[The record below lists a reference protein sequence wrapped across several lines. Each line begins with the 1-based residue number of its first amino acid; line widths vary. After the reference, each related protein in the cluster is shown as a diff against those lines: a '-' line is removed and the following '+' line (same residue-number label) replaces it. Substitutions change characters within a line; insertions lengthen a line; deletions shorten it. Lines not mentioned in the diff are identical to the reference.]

1 MELEQL
7 EVLFK
12 ANYSDVIQKT
22 QELANLFQNNFG
34 QISSNVQNS
43 LNQMANA
50 SNQNAQKVKQDSNDI
65 VNAKRNEASQVNDA
79 ANSEHGAFSRISEAF
94 QTLKSKLA
102 NNNFDHTFDKLKQ
115 SAKKVEDTKIK
126 APEVDTSDLNKATRD
141 VLKQVDTINQKM
153 EQARREQA
161 KLQKLMSMRT
171 DVIKTDPES
180 LPKLDAQIDQQ
191 RVKMTRYL
199 NQAKSLA
206 QNMRDEF
213 NKIPASLEQIA
224 GAMDRNE
231 AAINNQKRLMASL
244 REKIEYTYDPNQIAK
259 LQQAYDKQNDALER
273 LIVKQ
278 DKLGEQYAYTEDK
291 AEAYKKVIDNLDLSL
306 NENGEAADKAGRKN
320 ASLGSRFAGLRNMIS
335 GLRSHFSLF
344 GNSAE
349 QAGNRARN
357 GFNRGYRAGLNL
369 VSIGRMLAMQILV
382 YQLLNKA
389 IMALGSAFFSALKT
403 NTQFS
408 ASLNQIQVNLLTA
421 FYPIYKTVLPAL
433 NALMSALS
441 RATTWIANF
450 TAALTGTSVKAN
462 QAGAKALYSQVQAM
476 KDTSSASKSATSA
489 IKKQQEEQAKA
500 VRESNAKIQAANK
513 AGRLAVQEENKK
525 IEEANNKAKESYEKQ
540 KKAAEDLKNS
550 LMGFDEINVLEKD
563 KSSDNAGYDKQPK
576 KEFTP
581 QATQPVPSIDSGAGD
596 TGSGSGGAG
605 ANLLDFSKPISEDGG
620 AFKAAKD
627 LKKLLGEL
635 FKPMQDAWAKEG
647 ANTIKAAKYAWGEL
661 QKAVEAV
668 GHSFKTVWT
677 NGTGE
682 TTVRNLLKLLQTM
695 LNIVGDIA
703 RAFRKA
709 WTDNGAGTKLIQSY
723 FDALNKVLNLCND
736 IGNSFRKAF
745 NSGVG
750 VSIFSHL
757 ISIATNLNK
766 TVGNL
771 AGQFDKAW
779 KSGGTGTKI
788 FKDVLNIINDTLA
801 SLDKMSAAT
810 AKWAKSIDFGPL
822 LKSIDVLLKAVRSI
836 NKDIWSGIEWGYKN
850 VLLPLSKWTITQLA
864 PNFIKALAAALKL
877 VHTVIDA
884 AKPALKWAWESF
896 LKPIAKWTGKAVIEG
911 LKLLTSALNGLS
923 SWASK
928 HQKLITNVAKVLIT
942 WFTFKVSVSA
952 IESATSKFGSLLG
965 IAKELWTKKTVFKD
979 LLDGI
984 GITKIKEIGT
994 NLKTI
999 YSYSKDLVSISW
1011 GKIKTAG
1018 GYLKTIAGIG
1028 WDKVKVGGG
1037 YLKTI
1042 AGLGWEKIKAAGR
1055 YLKTIAGLAWDGLKA
1070 GVGKLAEL
1078 AKLGWSNVKLLAG
1091 YMGDLIKLGWSKLI
1105 GFVQLLGTGL
1115 KALWVVMAANPIG
1128 AVIAAIAALVAIFAT
1143 LYATNKPFREW
1154 CNGIWGNITKY
1165 FGGLGKW
1172 FGKKWAD
1179 VTKGWGDFKES
1190 FGKSWSEGWNGI
1202 TEGVTG
1208 KNGFWTKIKSG
1219 ASDMWGGI
1227 SGTWDSFKTNFKTS
1241 WSNHWTAIKKAVKDG
1256 DRGGVFN
1263 QISSGASSTWSAM
1276 TTSVGNF
1283 ATGFKTAWSNHW
1295 DSVKKKVKDGD
1306 SDGIFNTIKSG
1317 ASSTWSAMTTS
1328 VGNFATGF
1336 KTAWSNHWDSVK
1348 KKVKD
1353 GDSDGIFNTIKSGA
1367 SSTWSAMTTGVG
1379 NFATGFQ
1386 SKWNSHWD
1394 SVKTKTG
1401 DSNSGIFGTVISGA
1415 GGMFG
1420 GIKDKMSGWWPGF
1433 KGDWDDHWGK
1443 SKDKVTGV
1451 FGSLV
1456 TKAGNLG
1463 GDISKAVKNGWG
1475 VITKTFGDL
1484 ANKII
1489 SPIQTVIK
1497 KIGQGINWALHKVG
1511 QKGFDWSFDWTFKYK
1526 DGTGGHPGGLAL
1538 VNDQEGPTYQEA
1550 YQLPNGQMG
1559 LFPAVRNL
1567 LLDMPAG
1574 TKVMPAG
1581 QVKQIMDS
1589 APHYAG
1595 GIGGFD
1601 WGGWLKGLTDAMS
1614 KIGSSI
1620 TTTVSNTAS
1629 AIGDAFDDI
1638 LSDITHPSKLINFLI
1653 NKFVGSN
1660 NQESSIGKRFF
1671 AGGVNTMKNN
1681 MVNWAKNFLKKFGG
1695 SVSGNYNPQ
1704 MIRRAAAQMHVH
1716 PSDAFIH
1723 NLQAVIQNESGGR
1736 NIMQQ
1741 IHDVNS
1747 GGNEARGI
1755 LQYTP
1760 PTFRAYAVKG
1770 HTNIMNPYDQLLA
1783 FFNNSDW
1790 ANSIGWTTIWGHR
1803 KMEWLHSGPQGSR
1816 RYENGGLIDQEGYYL
1831 AGEGDK
1837 PEMVLPLTNR
1847 TRSLELIQQAMQ
1859 FMGMNFSNGL
1869 RMPSAFTQPSFNTQ
1883 GYQAAPQGVNS
1894 DLGATIVNALMQGL
1908 QMAQIGANKQ
1918 ANQPINVTIQVDSTK
1933 LGEVAVKGINQYN
1946 QANGRNM
1953 LRI

>member
-22 QELANLFQNNFG
+22 QELANLFQNDFG

-79 ANSEHGAFSRISEAF
+79 VNSEHGAFSRISEAF

-206 QNMRDEF
+206 QNMREEF

-231 AAINNQKRLMASL
+231 AAINNQKQLMASL
-244 REKIEYTYDPNQIAK
+244 KEKMEYTYDPNQIAK
-259 LQQAYDKQNDALER
+259 FQQAYDRQNDALER

-320 ASLGSRFAGLRNMIS
+320 AGLGSRFASLRNMLS

-357 GFNRGYRAGLNL
+357 GFNRGYRSGLNL

-389 IMALGSAFFSALKT
+389 IMALGSAFFSALKA

-441 RATTWIANF
+441 QATAWIANF
-450 TAALTGTSVKAN
+450 VAALTEAN
-462 QAGAKALYSQVQAM
+462 QAGAKGLYNQIQAM

-489 IKKQQEEQAKA
+489 VKKQQEEQAKA

-513 AGRLAVQEENKK
+513 AGRLAVQQENKK
-525 IEEANNKAKESYEKQ
+525 IEKANNRAKESYEKQ

-550 LMGFDEINVLEKD
+550 LMGFDEINVLDKD
-563 KSSDNAGYDKQPK
+563 NSIDDGGYDKQAK
-576 KEFTP
+576 KTFTP
-581 QATQPVPSIDSGAGD
+581 QPTQTVPSVGSDTGD
-596 TGSGSGGAG
+596 TGAGSGGTG
-605 ANLLDFSKPISEDGG
+605 TNLLDFSKPINEDGG

-635 FKPMQDAWAKEG
+635 FKPMQDAWDKEG
-647 ANTIKAAKYAWGEL
+647 AKTIKAAKYAWEQL
-661 QKAVEAV
+661 KKAVEAV
-668 GHSFKTVWT
+668 GRSFKSVWT

-723 FDALNKVLNLCND
+723 FNALNKVLKLCND
-736 IGNSFRKAF
+736 IGNSFRRAF

-779 KSGGTGTKI
+779 KSGDTGTKI
-788 FKDVLNIINDTLA
+788 FKDVLNIINDDLSA
-801 SLDKMSAAT
+801 LGKMSSAT

-884 AKPALKWAWESF
+884 AKPAFKWAWESF

-911 LKLLTSALNGLS
+911 LKLLTNALNGLS

-928 HQKLITNVAKVLIT
+928 HQKLITSVAKVLIT

-979 LLDGI
+979 LIDGI

-1011 GKIKTAG
+1011 GKITTAG

-1042 AGLGWEKIKAAGR
+1042 AGLGWEKIKAAGG

-1143 LYATNKPFREW
+1143 LYATNKPFRAW

-1179 VTKGWGDFKES
+1179 VAKGWGDFKKS
-1190 FGKSWSEGWNGI
+1190 FSKSWSKHWSSIKDGVVGKNGVWTHLKTQAGKTWTEFTSSLSKWWGKFSPDWKKYWNNVK
-1202 TEGVTG
+1202 THVTG
-1208 KNGFWTKIKSG
+1208 KNGVWEHLKTQSG
-1219 ASDMWGGI
+1219 K
-1227 SGTWDSFKTNFKTS
+1227 TW
-1241 WSNHWTAIKKAVKDG
+1241 NH
-1256 DRGGVFN
+1256 F
-1263 QISSGASSTWSAM
+1263 
-1276 TTSVGNF
+1276 TTSL
-1283 ATGFKTAWSNHW
+1283 AK
-1295 DSVKKKVKDGD
+1295 
-1306 SDGIFNTIKSG
+1306 
-1317 ASSTWSAMTTS
+1317 
-1328 VGNFATGF
+1328 
-1336 KTAWSNHWDSVK
+1336 
-1348 KKVKD
+1348 
-1353 GDSDGIFNTIKSGA
+1353 
-1367 SSTWSAMTTGVG
+1367 
-1379 NFATGFQ
+1379 
-1386 SKWNSHWD
+1386 
-1394 SVKTKTG
+1394 
-1401 DSNSGIFGTVISGA
+1401 
-1415 GGMFG
+1415 
-1420 GIKDKMSGWWPGF
+1420 WWPGF
-1433 KGDWDDHWGK
+1433 SSSWSKKWNSVKNTLSKAFSSLVK
-1443 SKDKVTGV
+1443 SA
-1451 FGSLV
+1451 GSLGGKIAKAISGGWNAV
-1456 TKAGNLG
+1456 TSTVGK
-1463 GDISKAVKNGWG
+1463 
-1475 VITKTFGDL
+1475 L

-1489 SPIQTVIK
+1489 KPIQTVIQK
-1497 KIGQGINWALHKVG
+1497 VGQGINWALGKVG
-1511 QKGFDWSFDWTFKYK
+1511 QSGFNWSFDWSYHYAN
-1526 DGTGGHPGGLAL
+1526 GTGGHPGGLAL
-1538 VNDQEGPTYQEA
+1538 VNDQEGDTYREA
-1550 YQLPNGQMG
+1550 FQLPNGQTG

-1567 LLDMPAG
+1567 LMDLPAG
-1574 TKVMPAG
+1574 TKVMPAAQTKSLLG
-1581 QVKQIMDS
+1581 DT
-1589 APHYAG
+1589 PHYAG
-1595 GIGGFD
+1595 GIGDFD
-1601 WGGWLKGLTDAMS
+1601 FNFDFSGLNSIA
-1614 KIGSSI
+1614 SSI
-1620 TTTVSNTAS
+1620 
-1629 AIGDAFDDI
+1629 GDFAGGVMDTFEDI
-1638 LSDITHPSKLINFLI
+1638 LKDITHPSKLVEYII
-1653 NKFVGSN
+1653 SKFVGSN
-1660 NQESSIGKRFF
+1660 SETASISVKLFDGLKSIMDKKLFGWASDFLKRF
-1671 AGGVNTMKNN
+1671 G
-1681 MVNWAKNFLKKFGG
+1681 KKEKKK
-1695 SVSGNYNPQ
+1695 SSSSSSSSSGNW
-1704 MIRRAAAQMHVH
+1704 
-1716 PSDAFIH
+1716 DAFSKSMASLSKIF
-1723 NLQAVIQNESGGR
+1723 S
-1736 NIMQQ
+1736 
-1741 IHDVNS
+1741 
-1747 GGNEARGI
+1747 
-1755 LQYTP
+1755 
-1760 PTFRAYAVKG
+1760 KG
-1770 HTNIMNPYDQLLA
+1770 
-1783 FFNNSDW
+1783 FGF
-1790 ANSIGWTTIWGHR
+1790 
-1803 KMEWLHSGPQGSR
+1803 
-1816 RYENGGLIDQEGYYL
+1816 ENGGLINKEGYYL
-1831 AGEGDK
+1831 VGEGNK
-1837 PEMVLPLTNR
+1837 PEMVIPLTDKIR
-1847 TRSLELIQQAMQ
+1847 ALELIQKSMS
-1859 FMGMNFSNGL
+1859 FMGENFRNGVQ
-1869 RMPSAFTQPSFNTQ
+1869 MPRGLENQISFAGT
-1883 GYQAAPQGVNS
+1883 VNS
-1894 DLGATIVNALMQGL
+1894 GTKANNDFTSSIVNAIVQGL
-1908 QMAQIGANKQ
+1908 QMANMGSQPAGN
-1918 ANQPINVTIQVDSTK
+1918 NQPINVTIQVDSTK
-1933 LGEVAVKGINQYN
+1933 LGEAAIKGINQVN
-1946 QANGRNM
+1946 QANGKNM

>member
-22 QELANLFQNNFG
+22 QELASLLQNNFG

-50 SNQNAQKVKQDSNDI
+50 SNQNAQKIKQDSNDI

-94 QTLKSKLA
+94 QALKNKLA

-171 DVIKTDPES
+171 DVLKMDPES

-206 QNMRDEF
+206 QNMREEF
-213 NKIPASLEQIA
+213 GKIPASLEQIA

-244 REKIEYTYDPNQIAK
+244 RERIESTYDPNEIAK
-259 LQQAYDKQNDALER
+259 LQQAYDRQNDALER

-291 AEAYKKVIDNLDLSL
+291 AEAYKKAVDNLDLSL
-306 NENGEAADKAGRKN
+306 NESGEAADKAGRKN
-320 ASLGSRFAGLRNMIS
+320 AGLGSRFAGLRNMLS
-335 GLRSHFSLF
+335 GLRSHFNLF

-349 QAGNRARN
+349 KAGDRAGN
-357 GFNRGYRAGLNL
+357 GFKRGYRSGLSL
-369 VSIGRMLAMQILV
+369 VSIGRRLAMQILV
-382 YQLLNKA
+382 YQLLGRA
-389 IMALGSAFFSALKT
+389 IMALGSAFFSALKA
-403 NTQFS
+403 NSQFS

-421 FYPIYKTVLPAL
+421 FYPIYKAVLPAL

-441 RATTWIANF
+441 QATAWIANF
-450 TAALTGTSVKAN
+450 VAALTGTSVKAN
-462 QAGAKALYSQVQAM
+462 QAGTKGLYDHIQAM

-500 VRESNAKIQAANK
+500 VRESNAKIQAANR

-525 IEEANNKAKESYEKQ
+525 IAEANNKAKESYEKQ
-540 KKAAEDLKNS
+540 KKAADDLKNS

-563 KSSDNAGYDKQPK
+563 KSSDNGGYDKQPK

-581 QATQPVPSIDSGAGD
+581 QATQPVPSIDGDAGNTGA
-596 TGSGSGGAG
+596 GSGGTG

-647 ANTIKAAKYAWGEL
+647 ANTIKAAKYAWEEL
-661 QKAVEAV
+661 KKAVEAV

-822 LKSIDVLLKAVRSI
+822 LKSIDILLKAVRSI

-850 VLLPLSKWTITQLA
+850 ILLPLSKWTITQLA

-884 AKPALKWAWESF
+884 AKPAFKWAWESF
-896 LKPIAKWTGKAVIEG
+896 LGPVAKWTGKAVIEG
-911 LKLLTSALNGLS
+911 LKLLTNSLNGLS

-928 HQKLITNVAKVLIT
+928 HQKLITTVAGVLIT

-965 IAKELWTKKTVFKD
+965 VAKELWTKKTVFKD

-984 GITKIKEIGT
+984 GITKFREIGT
-994 NLKTI
+994 NFKLI
-999 YSYSKDLVSISW
+999 SAYAKDLVSISW

-1018 GYLKTIAGIG
+1018 GYLKDIASLS
-1028 WDKVKVGGG
+1028 WN
-1037 YLKTI
+1037 
-1042 AGLGWEKIKAAGR
+1042 
-1055 YLKTIAGLAWDGLKA
+1055 GLKA
-1070 GVGKLAEL
+1070 GVGKLADL

-1091 YMGDLIKLGWSKLI
+1091 YMGDLISLGWSKLI

-1115 KALWVVMAANPIG
+1115 ESLWAIMVANPVG

-1143 LYATNKPFREW
+1143 LYATNKPFRQW
-1154 CNGIWGNITKY
+1154 CQSIWGNITKY

-1172 FGKKWAD
+1172 FGEVWGGIK
-1179 VTKGWGDFKES
+1179 KGWSEFS
-1190 FGKSWSEGWNGI
+1190 TAFSKSWSKFWSSVKNIITKYLGGLGKWFGKIWSDVKKGWS
-1202 TEGVTG
+1202 E
-1208 KNGFWTKIKSG
+1208 FSS
-1219 ASDMWGGI
+1219 AFSR
-1227 SGTWDSFKTNFKTS
+1227 S
-1241 WSNHWTAIKKAVKDG
+1241 WSKFWSSIKNS
-1256 DRGGVFN
+1256 VFGIWRSITK
-1263 QISSGASSTWSAM
+1263 QASKTWNYF
-1276 TTSVGNF
+1276 TTSLAKWWSGF
-1283 ATGFKTAWSNHW
+1283 AGSWS
-1295 DSVKKKVKDGD
+1295 K
-1306 SDGIFNTIKSG
+1306 
-1317 ASSTWSAMTTS
+1317 
-1328 VGNFATGF
+1328 
-1336 KTAWSNHWDSVK
+1336 
-1348 KKVKD
+1348 
-1353 GDSDGIFNTIKSGA
+1353 
-1367 SSTWSAMTTGVG
+1367 
-1379 NFATGFQ
+1379 
-1386 SKWNSHWD
+1386 KWNS
-1394 SVKTKTG
+1394 VKT
-1401 DSNSGIFGTVISGA
+1401 TVTRVFSSLVKIAGSLGGNIAKAISG
-1415 GGMFG
+1415 
-1420 GIKDKMSGWWPGF
+1420 GW
-1433 KGDWDDHWGK
+1433 
-1443 SKDKVTGV
+1443 
-1451 FGSLV
+1451 
-1456 TKAGNLG
+1456 
-1463 GDISKAVKNGWG
+1463 KAVTTTIGK
-1475 VITKTFGDL
+1475 L

-1489 SPIQTVIK
+1489 EPVQTVIK
-1497 KIGQGINWALHKVG
+1497 KVGEGINWALKLVG
-1511 QKGFDWSFDWTFKYK
+1511 QSGFNWSFDWTYHYAN
-1526 DGTGGHPGGLAL
+1526 GTGGHPGGLAL
-1538 VNDQEGPTYQEA
+1538 VNDQQGDTYREA
-1550 YQLPNGQMG
+1550 FQLPNGQTG

-1567 LLDMPAG
+1567 LMDLPAG
-1574 TKVMPAG
+1574 TKVMPASQTKALLG
-1581 QVKQIMDS
+1581 ET
-1589 APHYAG
+1589 PHYAG
-1595 GIGGFD
+1595 GIGDFNFD
-1601 WGGWLKGLTDAMS
+1601 FSSLNNIA
-1614 KIGSSI
+1614 SSI
-1620 TTTVSNTAS
+1620 
-1629 AIGDAFDDI
+1629 GDFAGDI
-1638 LSDITHPSKLINFLI
+1638 ADTFSDVLKDIAHPQKLVKYII
-1653 NKFVGSN
+1653 DKFVGENS
-1660 NQESSIGKRFF
+1660 ETVSISQKLFGGLKSIMTDKLFGWAEDFLKRF
-1671 AGGVNTMKNN
+1671 G
-1681 MVNWAKNFLKKFGG
+1681 KKEKKK
-1695 SVSGNYNPQ
+1695 SS
-1704 MIRRAAAQMHVH
+1704 
-1716 PSDAFIH
+1716 S
-1723 NLQAVIQNESGGR
+1723 SSSS
-1736 NIMQQ
+1736 
-1741 IHDVNS
+1741 S
-1747 GGNEARGI
+1747 GGNWEAFSKTMSSLSKI
-1755 LQYTP
+1755 
-1760 PTFRAYAVKG
+1760 FAKG
-1770 HTNIMNPYDQLLA
+1770 FGFEQ
-1783 FFNNSDW
+1783 
-1790 ANSIGWTTIWGHR
+1790 
-1803 KMEWLHSGPQGSR
+1803 
-1816 RYENGGLIDQEGYYL
+1816 GGLIDKEGYYL
-1831 AGEGDK
+1831 AGEGNK
-1837 PEMVLPLTNR
+1837 PEMVIPLTDKVR
-1847 TRSLELIQQAMQ
+1847 ALELIQKSMA
-1859 FMGMNFSNGL
+1859 FMGENFKNGVTMPRGLEQQISFAGNANQGTKTSND
-1869 RMPSAFTQPSFNTQ
+1869 FTTS
-1883 GYQAAPQGVNS
+1883 
-1894 DLGATIVNALMQGL
+1894 IVNAIVQGL
-1908 QMAQIGANKQ
+1908 HMANMGGKAVDN
-1918 ANQPINVTIQVDSTK
+1918 NQPINVTIQVDSTK
-1933 LGEVAVKGINQYN
+1933 LGEAAIKGINQVN
-1946 QANGRNM
+1946 QANGKNM

>member
-34 QISSNVQNS
+34 KISSNVQNS

-126 APEVDTSDLNKATRD
+126 VPEVDTSDLNKATRD

-206 QNMRDEF
+206 QNMREEF
-213 NKIPASLEQIA
+213 NKIPASLDQIA

-231 AAINNQKRLMASL
+231 AAINNQKQLMASL
-244 REKIEYTYDPNQIAK
+244 KEKMEYTYDPNQIAK
-259 LQQAYDKQNDALER
+259 FQQAYDRQNDALER

-320 ASLGSRFAGLRNMIS
+320 AGLGSRFAGLRNMLS
-335 GLRSHFSLF
+335 GLRSHFNLF

-357 GFNRGYRAGLNL
+357 GFNRGYRSGLNL

-389 IMALGSAFFSALKT
+389 IMALGSAFFSALKA

-441 RATTWIANF
+441 QATAWIANF
-450 TAALTGTSVKAN
+450 VAALTGTSVKAN
-462 QAGAKALYSQVQAM
+462 QAGAKGLYNQIQAM

-489 IKKQQEEQAKA
+489 VKKQQEEQAKA

-513 AGRLAVQEENKK
+513 AGRLAVQQENKK
-525 IEEANNKAKESYEKQ
+525 IEEANNRAKESYEKQ

-550 LMGFDEINVLEKD
+550 LMGFDEINVLDKD
-563 KSSDNAGYDKQPK
+563 NSSDDGGYDKQAK
-576 KEFTP
+576 KTFTP
-581 QATQPVPSIDSGAGD
+581 QATQPVPSVDGDAGNTGA
-596 TGSGSGGAG
+596 GSGGTG
-605 ANLLDFSKPISEDGG
+605 AKLLDFSTPISENGG

-635 FKPMQDAWAKEG
+635 FKPMQDAWDKEG
-647 ANTIKAAKYAWGEL
+647 AKTIKAARYAWEQL
-661 QKAVEAV
+661 KKAVEAV
-668 GHSFKTVWT
+668 GRSFKSVWT

-723 FDALNKVLNLCND
+723 FNALNKVLKLCND
-736 IGNSFRKAF
+736 IGNSFRRAF

-788 FKDVLNIINDTLA
+788 FKDVLNIINDDLSA
-801 SLDKMSAAT
+801 LGKMSSAT

-822 LKSIDVLLKAVRSI
+822 LKSIDVLLKSVRSI

-884 AKPALKWAWESF
+884 AKPAFKWAWESF
-896 LKPIAKWTGKAVIEG
+896 LKPIAKWTGKTVIEG
-911 LKLLTSALNGLS
+911 LKLLTNALNGLS

-928 HQKLITNVAKVLIT
+928 HQKLITSVAKVLIT

-979 LLDGI
+979 LIDGI

-1042 AGLGWEKIKAAGR
+1042 AGLGWEKIKAAGG

-1091 YMGDLIKLGWSKLI
+1091 YMDDLIKLGWSKLI

-1143 LYATNKPFREW
+1143 LYATNKPFRAW

-1179 VTKGWGDFKES
+1179 VAKGWGDFKKS
-1190 FGKSWSEGWNGI
+1190 FSKSWSKHWSSIKDGVVGKNGVWTHLKTQAGKTWTEFTSSLSKWWGKFSPDWKKYWNNVK
-1202 TEGVTG
+1202 THVTG
-1208 KNGFWTKIKSG
+1208 KNGVWEHLKTQSG
-1219 ASDMWGGI
+1219 K
-1227 SGTWDSFKTNFKTS
+1227 TWNKFTS
-1241 WSNHWTAIKKAVKDG
+1241 SL
-1256 DRGGVFN
+1256 
-1263 QISSGASSTWSAM
+1263 STWW
-1276 TTSVGNF
+1276 
-1283 ATGFKTAWSNHW
+1283 KTFNPDWKKHW
-1295 DSVKKKVKDGD
+1295 NSVKKHVTGKGGVWDNLK
-1306 SDGIFNTIKSG
+1306 TESG
-1317 ASSTWSAMTTS
+1317 KTWNHFTTS
-1328 VGNFATGF
+1328 LA
-1336 KTAWSNHWDSVK
+1336 K
-1348 KKVKD
+1348 
-1353 GDSDGIFNTIKSGA
+1353 
-1367 SSTWSAMTTGVG
+1367 
-1379 NFATGFQ
+1379 
-1386 SKWNSHWD
+1386 
-1394 SVKTKTG
+1394 
-1401 DSNSGIFGTVISGA
+1401 
-1415 GGMFG
+1415 
-1420 GIKDKMSGWWPGF
+1420 WWPGF
-1433 KGDWDDHWGK
+1433 SSSWSKKWNSVKNTLSKAFSSLVK
-1443 SKDKVTGV
+1443 SA
-1451 FGSLV
+1451 GSLGGKIAKAISGGWNAV
-1456 TKAGNLG
+1456 TSTVGK
-1463 GDISKAVKNGWG
+1463 
-1475 VITKTFGDL
+1475 L

-1489 SPIQTVIK
+1489 KPIQTVIQK
-1497 KIGQGINWALHKVG
+1497 VGQGINWALGKVG
-1511 QKGFDWSFDWTFKYK
+1511 QSGFNWSFDWSYHYAN
-1526 DGTGGHPGGLAL
+1526 GTGGHPGGLAL
-1538 VNDQEGPTYQEA
+1538 VNDQEGDTYREA
-1550 YQLPNGQMG
+1550 FQLPNGQTG

-1567 LLDMPAG
+1567 LMDLPAG
-1574 TKVMPAG
+1574 TKVMPAAQTKSLLG
-1581 QVKQIMDS
+1581 DT
-1589 APHYAG
+1589 PHYAG
-1595 GIGGFD
+1595 GIGDFD
-1601 WGGWLKGLTDAMS
+1601 FNFDFSGLNSIA
-1614 KIGSSI
+1614 SSI
-1620 TTTVSNTAS
+1620 
-1629 AIGDAFDDI
+1629 GDFAGGVMDTFEDI
-1638 LSDITHPSKLINFLI
+1638 LKDITHPSKLVEYII
-1653 NKFVGSN
+1653 SKFVGSN
-1660 NQESSIGKRFF
+1660 SETASISVKLFDGLKSIMDKKLFGWASDFLKRF
-1671 AGGVNTMKNN
+1671 G
-1681 MVNWAKNFLKKFGG
+1681 KKEKKK
-1695 SVSGNYNPQ
+1695 SSSSSSSSSGNW
-1704 MIRRAAAQMHVH
+1704 
-1716 PSDAFIH
+1716 DAFSKSMASLSKIF
-1723 NLQAVIQNESGGR
+1723 S
-1736 NIMQQ
+1736 
-1741 IHDVNS
+1741 
-1747 GGNEARGI
+1747 
-1755 LQYTP
+1755 
-1760 PTFRAYAVKG
+1760 KG
-1770 HTNIMNPYDQLLA
+1770 
-1783 FFNNSDW
+1783 FGF
-1790 ANSIGWTTIWGHR
+1790 
-1803 KMEWLHSGPQGSR
+1803 
-1816 RYENGGLIDQEGYYL
+1816 ENGGLINKEGYYL
-1831 AGEGDK
+1831 VGEGNK
-1837 PEMVLPLTNR
+1837 PEMVIPLTDKIR
-1847 TRSLELIQQAMQ
+1847 ALELIQKSMS
-1859 FMGMNFSNGL
+1859 FMGENFRNGVQ
-1869 RMPSAFTQPSFNTQ
+1869 MPRGLENQISFAGT
-1883 GYQAAPQGVNS
+1883 VNS
-1894 DLGATIVNALMQGL
+1894 GTKANNDFTSSIVNAIVQGL
-1908 QMAQIGANKQ
+1908 QLANMGSQ
-1918 ANQPINVTIQVDSTK
+1918 PAGNNQPINVTIQVDSTK
-1933 LGEVAVKGINQYN
+1933 LGEAAIKGINQVN
-1946 QANGRNM
+1946 QVNGKNM

>member
-22 QELANLFQNNFG
+22 QELANLFQNDFG

-79 ANSEHGAFSRISEAF
+79 VNSEHGAFSRISEAF

-206 QNMRDEF
+206 QNMREEF

-231 AAINNQKRLMASL
+231 AAINNQKQLMASL
-244 REKIEYTYDPNQIAK
+244 KEKMEYTYDPNQIAK
-259 LQQAYDKQNDALER
+259 FQQAYDRQNDALER

-320 ASLGSRFAGLRNMIS
+320 AGLGSRFASLRNMLS

-357 GFNRGYRAGLNL
+357 GFNRGYRSGLNL

-389 IMALGSAFFSALKT
+389 IMALGSAFFSALKA

-441 RATTWIANF
+441 QATAWIANF
-450 TAALTGTSVKAN
+450 VAALTGTSIKAN
-462 QAGAKALYSQVQAM
+462 QAGAKGLYNQIQAM

-489 IKKQQEEQAKA
+489 VKKQQEEQAKA

-513 AGRLAVQEENKK
+513 AGRLAVQQENKK
-525 IEEANNKAKESYEKQ
+525 IEEANNRAKESYEKQ

-550 LMGFDEINVLEKD
+550 LMGFDEINVLDKD
-563 KSSDNAGYDKQPK
+563 NSSDDGGYDKQAK
-576 KEFTP
+576 KTFTP
-581 QATQPVPSIDSGAGD
+581 QATQPVPSVDGDAGNTGA
-596 TGSGSGGAG
+596 GSGGTG
-605 ANLLDFSKPISEDGG
+605 AKLLDFSTPISENGG

-635 FKPMQDAWAKEG
+635 FKPMQDAWDKEG
-647 ANTIKAAKYAWGEL
+647 AKTIKAAKYAWEQL
-661 QKAVEAV
+661 KKAVEAV
-668 GHSFKTVWT
+668 GRSFKSVWT

-723 FDALNKVLNLCND
+723 FNALNKVLKLCND
-736 IGNSFRKAF
+736 IGNSFRRAF

-788 FKDVLNIINDTLA
+788 FKDVLNIINDDLSA
-801 SLDKMSAAT
+801 LGKMSSAT
-810 AKWAKSIDFGPL
+810 AKWAKSIDFSPL

-877 VHTVIDA
+877 VHTIIDA
-884 AKPALKWAWESF
+884 AKPAFKWAWESF
-896 LKPIAKWTGKAVIEG
+896 LKPIAKWTGKTVIEG
-911 LKLLTSALNGLS
+911 LKLLTNALNGLS

-928 HQKLITNVAKVLIT
+928 HQKLITSVAKVLIT

-984 GITKIKEIGT
+984 GITKFREIGT
-994 NLKTI
+994 NFKLI
-999 YSYSKDLVSISW
+999 SAYSKDLVSISW

-1042 AGLGWEKIKAAGR
+1042 AGLGWEKIKAAGG

-1070 GVGKLAEL
+1070 GVAKLAEL
-1078 AKLGWSNVKLLAG
+1078 AKFGWSNVKLLAG

-1143 LYATNKPFREW
+1143 LYATNKPFRAW

-1179 VTKGWGDFKES
+1179 VTKGWGDFKKS
-1190 FGKSWSEGWNGI
+1190 FSKSWSKHWSSIKDGVVGKNGVWTHLKTQAGKTWTEFTSSLSKWWGKFSPDWKKYWNNVK
-1202 TEGVTG
+1202 THVTG
-1208 KNGFWTKIKSG
+1208 KNGVWEHLKTQSG
-1219 ASDMWGGI
+1219 K
-1227 SGTWDSFKTNFKTS
+1227 TWNKFTS
-1241 WSNHWTAIKKAVKDG
+1241 SL
-1256 DRGGVFN
+1256 
-1263 QISSGASSTWSAM
+1263 STWW
-1276 TTSVGNF
+1276 
-1283 ATGFKTAWSNHW
+1283 KTFNPDWKKHW
-1295 DSVKKKVKDGD
+1295 NSVKKHVTGKGGVWDNLK
-1306 SDGIFNTIKSG
+1306 TESG
-1317 ASSTWSAMTTS
+1317 KTWNHFTTS
-1328 VGNFATGF
+1328 LA
-1336 KTAWSNHWDSVK
+1336 K
-1348 KKVKD
+1348 
-1353 GDSDGIFNTIKSGA
+1353 
-1367 SSTWSAMTTGVG
+1367 
-1379 NFATGFQ
+1379 
-1386 SKWNSHWD
+1386 
-1394 SVKTKTG
+1394 
-1401 DSNSGIFGTVISGA
+1401 
-1415 GGMFG
+1415 
-1420 GIKDKMSGWWPGF
+1420 WWPGF
-1433 KGDWDDHWGK
+1433 SSSW
-1443 SKDKVTGV
+1443 SKKWNSVKNTLSKA

-1456 TKAGNLG
+1456 KSAGSLG
-1463 GDISKAVKNGWG
+1463 GKIAKAISGGWNAVTSTVGK
-1475 VITKTFGDL
+1475 L

-1489 SPIQTVIK
+1489 KPIQTVIQK
-1497 KIGQGINWALHKVG
+1497 VGQGINWALGKVG
-1511 QKGFDWSFDWTFKYK
+1511 QSGFNWSFDWSYHYAN
-1526 DGTGGHPGGLAL
+1526 GTGGHPGGLAL
-1538 VNDQEGPTYQEA
+1538 VNDQEGDTYREA
-1550 YQLPNGQMG
+1550 FQLPNGQTG

-1567 LLDMPAG
+1567 LMDLPAG
-1574 TKVMPAG
+1574 TKVMPAAQTKSLLG
-1581 QVKQIMDS
+1581 DT
-1589 APHYAG
+1589 PHYAG
-1595 GIGGFD
+1595 GIGDFD
-1601 WGGWLKGLTDAMS
+1601 FNFDFSGLNSIA
-1614 KIGSSI
+1614 SSI
-1620 TTTVSNTAS
+1620 
-1629 AIGDAFDDI
+1629 GDFAGGVMDTFEDI
-1638 LSDITHPSKLINFLI
+1638 LKDITHPSKLVEYII
-1653 NKFVGSN
+1653 SKFVGSN
-1660 NQESSIGKRFF
+1660 SETASISVKLFDGLKSIMDKKLFGWASDFLKRF
-1671 AGGVNTMKNN
+1671 G
-1681 MVNWAKNFLKKFGG
+1681 KKEKKK
-1695 SVSGNYNPQ
+1695 SSSSSSSSSGNW
-1704 MIRRAAAQMHVH
+1704 
-1716 PSDAFIH
+1716 DAFSKSMASLSKIF
-1723 NLQAVIQNESGGR
+1723 S
-1736 NIMQQ
+1736 
-1741 IHDVNS
+1741 
-1747 GGNEARGI
+1747 
-1755 LQYTP
+1755 
-1760 PTFRAYAVKG
+1760 KG
-1770 HTNIMNPYDQLLA
+1770 
-1783 FFNNSDW
+1783 FGF
-1790 ANSIGWTTIWGHR
+1790 
-1803 KMEWLHSGPQGSR
+1803 
-1816 RYENGGLIDQEGYYL
+1816 ENGGLINKEGYYL
-1831 AGEGDK
+1831 VGEGNK
-1837 PEMVLPLTNR
+1837 PEMVIPLTDKIR
-1847 TRSLELIQQAMQ
+1847 ALELIQKSMS
-1859 FMGMNFSNGL
+1859 FMGENFRNGVQ
-1869 RMPSAFTQPSFNTQ
+1869 MPRGLENQISFAGT
-1883 GYQAAPQGVNS
+1883 VNS
-1894 DLGATIVNALMQGL
+1894 GTKANNDFTSSIVNAIVQGL
-1908 QMAQIGANKQ
+1908 QLANMGSQ
-1918 ANQPINVTIQVDSTK
+1918 PAGNNQPINVTIQIDSTK
-1933 LGEVAVKGINQYN
+1933 LGEAAIKGINQVN
-1946 QANGRNM
+1946 QVNGKNM

>member
-126 APEVDTSDLNKATRD
+126 VPEVDTSDLNKATRD

-206 QNMRDEF
+206 QNMREEF
-213 NKIPASLEQIA
+213 NKIPASLDQIA

-231 AAINNQKRLMASL
+231 AAINNQKQLMASL
-244 REKIEYTYDPNQIAK
+244 KEKMEYTYDPNQIAK
-259 LQQAYDKQNDALER
+259 FQRAYDKQNEALER

-291 AEAYKKVIDNLDLSL
+291 AKAYKKVIDNLDLSL

-320 ASLGSRFAGLRNMIS
+320 AGLGSRFASLRNMLS
-335 GLRSHFSLF
+335 GLRSHFNLF

-349 QAGNRARN
+349 KAGNRASN
-357 GFNRGYRAGLNL
+357 GFNRGYRSGLNL
-369 VSIGRMLAMQILV
+369 VAIGRMLATQILV
-382 YQLLNKA
+382 YQIISQA
-389 IMALGSAFFSALKT
+389 IMAFGSAFFSALKA
-403 NTQFS
+403 NSQFS

-441 RATTWIANF
+441 QATAWIANF
-450 TAALTGTSVKAN
+450 IAALTGTSVKAN
-462 QAGAKALYSQVQAM
+462 QAGAKALYNQVQAM

-489 IKKQQEEQAKA
+489 VKKQQEEQAKA

-513 AGRLAVQEENKK
+513 AGREAVQAENKK

-550 LMGFDEINVLEKD
+550 LMGFDEINVLDKD
-563 KSSDNAGYDKQPK
+563 NSIDDGGYDKQAK
-576 KEFTP
+576 KTFTP
-581 QATQPVPSIDSGAGD
+581 QPTQTVPSVGSDTGD
-596 TGSGSGGAG
+596 TGTGSGGNG
-605 ANLLDFSKPISEDGG
+605 ANLLDFSKPIDENGG

-635 FKPMQDAWAKEG
+635 FKPMQEAWDKEG
-647 ANTIKAAKYAWGEL
+647 AKTIKATKYAWEQL
-661 QKAVEAV
+661 KKAVEAV
-668 GHSFKTVWT
+668 GRSFKSVWT

-723 FDALNKVLNLCND
+723 FNALNKVLKLCND
-736 IGNSFRKAF
+736 IGNSFRRAF

-766 TVGNL
+766 AVGNL

-788 FKDVLNIINDTLA
+788 FKDVLNIINDDLSA
-801 SLDKMSAAT
+801 LGKMSSAT

-1042 AGLGWEKIKAAGR
+1042 AGLGWEKIKAAGG

-1128 AVIAAIAALVAIFAT
+1128 AVITAIAALVAIFAT
-1143 LYATNKPFREW
+1143 LYATNKPFRQW
-1154 CNGIWGNITKY
+1154 CNGIWGNITRY

-1172 FGKKWAD
+1172 FSKKWAD
-1179 VTKGWGDFKES
+1179 VTKGWGDFKKS
-1190 FGKSWSEGWNGI
+1190 FSKSWSKHWSSIKDGVVGKNGVWTHLKTQAGKTWTEFTSSLSKWWGKFSPDWKKYWNNVK
-1202 TEGVTG
+1202 THVTG
-1208 KNGFWTKIKSG
+1208 KNGVWEHLKTQSG
-1219 ASDMWGGI
+1219 K
-1227 SGTWDSFKTNFKTS
+1227 TWNKFTS
-1241 WSNHWTAIKKAVKDG
+1241 SLATWWKGFNPDWKKHW
-1256 DRGGVFN
+1256 N
-1263 QISSGASSTWSAM
+1263 
-1276 TTSVGNF
+1276 
-1283 ATGFKTAWSNHW
+1283 
-1295 DSVKKKVKDGD
+1295 SVKKHVTGKGGVWDNLK
-1306 SDGIFNTIKSG
+1306 TESG
-1317 ASSTWSAMTTS
+1317 KTWNHFTTS
-1328 VGNFATGF
+1328 LA
-1336 KTAWSNHWDSVK
+1336 K
-1348 KKVKD
+1348 
-1353 GDSDGIFNTIKSGA
+1353 
-1367 SSTWSAMTTGVG
+1367 
-1379 NFATGFQ
+1379 
-1386 SKWNSHWD
+1386 
-1394 SVKTKTG
+1394 
-1401 DSNSGIFGTVISGA
+1401 
-1415 GGMFG
+1415 
-1420 GIKDKMSGWWPGF
+1420 WWPGF
-1433 KGDWDDHWGK
+1433 SSSWSKKWNSVKTTLTKAFSSLVK
-1443 SKDKVTGV
+1443 SA
-1451 FGSLV
+1451 GSLGGKIAKAISGGWNAV
-1456 TKAGNLG
+1456 TSTVGK
-1463 GDISKAVKNGWG
+1463 
-1475 VITKTFGDL
+1475 L

-1489 SPIQTVIK
+1489 KPIQTVIQK
-1497 KIGQGINWALHKVG
+1497 VGQGINWALGKVG
-1511 QKGFDWSFDWTFKYK
+1511 QSGFNWSFDWSYHYAN
-1526 DGTGGHPGGLAL
+1526 GTGGHPGGLAL
-1538 VNDQEGPTYQEA
+1538 VNDQEGDTYREA
-1550 YQLPNGQMG
+1550 FQLPNGQTG

-1567 LLDMPAG
+1567 LMDLPAG
-1574 TKVMPAG
+1574 TKVMPANQTKALLG
-1581 QVKQIMDS
+1581 DT
-1589 APHYAG
+1589 PHYAG
-1595 GIGGFD
+1595 GIGDFD
-1601 WGGWLKGLTDAMS
+1601 FNFDFSGLNSIA
-1614 KIGSSI
+1614 SSI
-1620 TTTVSNTAS
+1620 
-1629 AIGDAFDDI
+1629 GDFAGGVMDTFEDI
-1638 LSDITHPSKLINFLI
+1638 LKDITHPSKLVEYII
-1653 NKFVGSN
+1653 SKFVGSN
-1660 NQESSIGKRFF
+1660 SETASISVKLFDGLKSIMNKKLFGWASDFLKRF
-1671 AGGVNTMKNN
+1671 G
-1681 MVNWAKNFLKKFGG
+1681 KKEKKK
-1695 SVSGNYNPQ
+1695 SSSSSSSSSSGNWT
-1704 MIRRAAAQMHVH
+1704 A
-1716 PSDAFIH
+1716 
-1723 NLQAVIQNESGGR
+1723 
-1736 NIMQQ
+1736 
-1741 IHDVNS
+1741 
-1747 GGNEARGI
+1747 
-1755 LQYTP
+1755 
-1760 PTFRAYAVKG
+1760 
-1770 HTNIMNPYDQLLA
+1770 
-1783 FFNNSDW
+1783 FNNSM
-1790 ANSIGWTTIWGHR
+1790 ANLSKIFSKGFGF
-1803 KMEWLHSGPQGSR
+1803 
-1816 RYENGGLIDQEGYYL
+1816 ENGGLINKEGYYL
-1831 AGEGDK
+1831 VGEGNR
-1837 PEMVLPLTNR
+1837 PEMVIPLTDKVRALALIQKSMAFMGENFKNGLQMPR
-1847 TRSLELIQQAMQ
+1847 GLENQISFASGNTQTRS
-1859 FMGMNFSNGL
+1859 NND
-1869 RMPSAFTQPSFNTQ
+1869 FTTS
-1883 GYQAAPQGVNS
+1883 
-1894 DLGATIVNALMQGL
+1894 IVNAIVQGL
-1908 QMAQIGANKQ
+1908 QMANVGGQPAGNS
-1918 ANQPINVTIQVDSTK
+1918 QPINVTIQVDSTK
-1933 LGEVAVKGINQYN
+1933 LGEAAIKGINQVN
-1946 QANGRNM
+1946 QANGKNM

>member
-34 QISSNVQNS
+34 KISSNVQNS

-126 APEVDTSDLNKATRD
+126 VPEVDTSDLNKATRD

-206 QNMRDEF
+206 QNMREEF

-231 AAINNQKRLMASL
+231 AAINNQKQLMASL
-244 REKIEYTYDPNQIAK
+244 KEKMEYTYDPNQIAK
-259 LQQAYDKQNDALER
+259 FQQAYDRQNDALER

-320 ASLGSRFAGLRNMIS
+320 AGLGSRFAGLRNMLS
-335 GLRSHFSLF
+335 GLRSHFNLF

-357 GFNRGYRAGLNL
+357 GFNRGYRSGLNL

-389 IMALGSAFFSALKT
+389 IMALGSAFFSALKA

-441 RATTWIANF
+441 QATAWIANF
-450 TAALTGTSVKAN
+450 VAALTGTSVKAN
-462 QAGAKALYSQVQAM
+462 QAGAKGLYNQIQAM

-489 IKKQQEEQAKA
+489 VKKQQEEQAKA

-513 AGRLAVQEENKK
+513 AGRLAVQQENKK
-525 IEEANNKAKESYEKQ
+525 IEEANNRAKESYEKQ

-550 LMGFDEINVLEKD
+550 LMGFDEINVLDKD
-563 KSSDNAGYDKQPK
+563 NSSDDGGYDKQAK
-576 KEFTP
+576 KTFTP
-581 QATQPVPSIDSGAGD
+581 QATQPVPSVDGDAGNTGA
-596 TGSGSGGAG
+596 GSGGTG
-605 ANLLDFSKPISEDGG
+605 AKLLDFSTPISENGG

-635 FKPMQDAWAKEG
+635 FKPMQDAWDKEG
-647 ANTIKAAKYAWGEL
+647 AKTIKAARYAWEQL
-661 QKAVEAV
+661 KKAVEAV
-668 GHSFKTVWT
+668 GRSFKSVWT

-723 FDALNKVLNLCND
+723 FNALNKVLKLCND
-736 IGNSFRKAF
+736 IGNSFRRAF

-788 FKDVLNIINDTLA
+788 FKDVLNIINDDLSA
-801 SLDKMSAAT
+801 LGKMSSAT

-822 LKSIDVLLKAVRSI
+822 LKSIDVLLKSVRSI

-884 AKPALKWAWESF
+884 AKPAFKWAWESF
-896 LKPIAKWTGKAVIEG
+896 LKPIAKWTGKTVIEG
-911 LKLLTSALNGLS
+911 LKLLTNALNGLS

-928 HQKLITNVAKVLIT
+928 HQKLITSVAKVLIT

-979 LLDGI
+979 LIDGI

-1042 AGLGWEKIKAAGR
+1042 AGLGWEKIKAAGG

-1091 YMGDLIKLGWSKLI
+1091 YMDDLIKLGWSKLI

-1143 LYATNKPFREW
+1143 LYATNKPFRAW

-1179 VTKGWGDFKES
+1179 VAKGWGDFKKS
-1190 FGKSWSEGWNGI
+1190 FSKSWSKHWSSIKDGVVGKNGVWTHLKTQAGKTWTEFTSSLSKWWGKFSPDWKKYWNNVK
-1202 TEGVTG
+1202 THVTG
-1208 KNGFWTKIKSG
+1208 KNGVWEHLKTQSG
-1219 ASDMWGGI
+1219 K
-1227 SGTWDSFKTNFKTS
+1227 TWNKFTS
-1241 WSNHWTAIKKAVKDG
+1241 SL
-1256 DRGGVFN
+1256 
-1263 QISSGASSTWSAM
+1263 STWW
-1276 TTSVGNF
+1276 
-1283 ATGFKTAWSNHW
+1283 KTFNPDWKKHW
-1295 DSVKKKVKDGD
+1295 NSVKKHVTGKGGVWDNLK
-1306 SDGIFNTIKSG
+1306 TESG
-1317 ASSTWSAMTTS
+1317 KTWNHFTTS
-1328 VGNFATGF
+1328 LA
-1336 KTAWSNHWDSVK
+1336 K
-1348 KKVKD
+1348 
-1353 GDSDGIFNTIKSGA
+1353 
-1367 SSTWSAMTTGVG
+1367 
-1379 NFATGFQ
+1379 
-1386 SKWNSHWD
+1386 
-1394 SVKTKTG
+1394 
-1401 DSNSGIFGTVISGA
+1401 
-1415 GGMFG
+1415 
-1420 GIKDKMSGWWPGF
+1420 WWPGF
-1433 KGDWDDHWGK
+1433 SSSWSKKWNSVKNTLSKAFSSLVK
-1443 SKDKVTGV
+1443 SA
-1451 FGSLV
+1451 GSLGGKIAKAISGGWNAV
-1456 TKAGNLG
+1456 TSTVGK
-1463 GDISKAVKNGWG
+1463 
-1475 VITKTFGDL
+1475 L

-1489 SPIQTVIK
+1489 KPIQTVIQK
-1497 KIGQGINWALHKVG
+1497 VGQGINWALGKVG
-1511 QKGFDWSFDWTFKYK
+1511 QSGFNWSFDWSYHYAN
-1526 DGTGGHPGGLAL
+1526 GTGGHPGGLAL
-1538 VNDQEGPTYQEA
+1538 VNDQEGDTYREA
-1550 YQLPNGQMG
+1550 FQLPNGQTG

-1567 LLDMPAG
+1567 LMDLPAG
-1574 TKVMPAG
+1574 TKVMPAAQTKSLLG
-1581 QVKQIMDS
+1581 DT
-1589 APHYAG
+1589 PHYAG
-1595 GIGGFD
+1595 GIGDFD
-1601 WGGWLKGLTDAMS
+1601 FNFDFSGLNSIA
-1614 KIGSSI
+1614 SSI
-1620 TTTVSNTAS
+1620 
-1629 AIGDAFDDI
+1629 GDFAGGVMDTFEDI
-1638 LSDITHPSKLINFLI
+1638 LKDITHPSKLVEYII
-1653 NKFVGSN
+1653 SKFVGSN
-1660 NQESSIGKRFF
+1660 SETASISVKLFDGLKSIMDKKLFGWASDFLKRF
-1671 AGGVNTMKNN
+1671 G
-1681 MVNWAKNFLKKFGG
+1681 KKEKKK
-1695 SVSGNYNPQ
+1695 SSSSSSSSSGNW
-1704 MIRRAAAQMHVH
+1704 
-1716 PSDAFIH
+1716 DAFSKSMASLSKIF
-1723 NLQAVIQNESGGR
+1723 S
-1736 NIMQQ
+1736 
-1741 IHDVNS
+1741 
-1747 GGNEARGI
+1747 
-1755 LQYTP
+1755 
-1760 PTFRAYAVKG
+1760 KG
-1770 HTNIMNPYDQLLA
+1770 
-1783 FFNNSDW
+1783 FGF
-1790 ANSIGWTTIWGHR
+1790 
-1803 KMEWLHSGPQGSR
+1803 
-1816 RYENGGLIDQEGYYL
+1816 ENGGLINKEGYYL
-1831 AGEGDK
+1831 VGEGNK
-1837 PEMVLPLTNR
+1837 PEMVIPLTDKIR
-1847 TRSLELIQQAMQ
+1847 ALELIQKSMS
-1859 FMGMNFSNGL
+1859 FMGENFRNGVQ
-1869 RMPSAFTQPSFNTQ
+1869 MPRGLENQISFAGT
-1883 GYQAAPQGVNS
+1883 VNS
-1894 DLGATIVNALMQGL
+1894 GTKANNDFTSSIVNAIVQGL
-1908 QMAQIGANKQ
+1908 QLANMGSQ
-1918 ANQPINVTIQVDSTK
+1918 PAGNNQPINVTIQVDSTK
-1933 LGEVAVKGINQYN
+1933 LGEAAIKGINQVN
-1946 QANGRNM
+1946 QVNGKNM

>member
-1 MELEQL
+1 VELEQL

-199 NQAKSLA
+199 NQAKNLA
-206 QNMRDEF
+206 QNMREEF
-213 NKIPASLEQIA
+213 NKIPASLDQIA

-231 AAINNQKRLMASL
+231 AAINNQKQLMASL
-244 REKIEYTYDPNQIAK
+244 KEKMEYTYDPNQIAK
-259 LQQAYDKQNDALER
+259 FQQAYDRQNDALER

-278 DKLGEQYAYTEDK
+278 DKLGKQYAYTEDK

-320 ASLGSRFAGLRNMIS
+320 AGLGSRFAGLRNMLS
-335 GLRSHFSLF
+335 GLRSHFNLF

-357 GFNRGYRAGLNL
+357 GFNRGYRSGLNL

-389 IMALGSAFFSALKT
+389 IMALGSAFFSALKA

-441 RATTWIANF
+441 QATAWIANF
-450 TAALTGTSVKAN
+450 VAALTGTSVKAN
-462 QAGAKALYSQVQAM
+462 QAGAKGLYNQIQAM

-489 IKKQQEEQAKA
+489 VKKQQEEQAKA

-513 AGRLAVQEENKK
+513 AGRLAVQQENKK
-525 IEEANNKAKESYEKQ
+525 IEEANNRAKESYEKQ

-550 LMGFDEINVLEKD
+550 LMGFDEINVLDKD
-563 KSSDNAGYDKQPK
+563 NSIDDGGYDKQAK
-576 KEFTP
+576 KTFTP
-581 QATQPVPSIDSGAGD
+581 QPTQTVPSVGSDTGD
-596 TGSGSGGAG
+596 TGTGSGGNG
-605 ANLLDFSKPISEDGG
+605 ANLLDFSKPIDENGG

-635 FKPMQDAWAKEG
+635 FKPMQEAWDKEG
-647 ANTIKAAKYAWGEL
+647 AKTIKAAKYAWEQL

-668 GHSFKTVWT
+668 GRSFKSVWT

-723 FDALNKVLNLCND
+723 FNALNKVLNLCND

-771 AGQFDKAW
+771 AGEFDKAW

-994 NLKTI
+994 NIKTI

-1042 AGLGWEKIKAAGR
+1042 AGLGWEKIKAAGG

-1179 VTKGWGDFKES
+1179 VTKGWGDFKKS
-1190 FGKSWSEGWNGI
+1190 FSKSWSKHWSSIKDGVVGKNGVWTHLKTQAGKTWTEFTSSLSKWWGKFSPDWKKYWNNVK
-1202 TEGVTG
+1202 THVTG
-1208 KNGFWTKIKSG
+1208 KNGVWEHLKTQSG
-1219 ASDMWGGI
+1219 K
-1227 SGTWDSFKTNFKTS
+1227 TWNKFTS
-1241 WSNHWTAIKKAVKDG
+1241 SL
-1256 DRGGVFN
+1256 
-1263 QISSGASSTWSAM
+1263 STWW
-1276 TTSVGNF
+1276 
-1283 ATGFKTAWSNHW
+1283 KTFNPDWKKHW
-1295 DSVKKKVKDGD
+1295 NSVKKHVTGKGGVWDNLK
-1306 SDGIFNTIKSG
+1306 TESG
-1317 ASSTWSAMTTS
+1317 KTWNHFTTS
-1328 VGNFATGF
+1328 LA
-1336 KTAWSNHWDSVK
+1336 K
-1348 KKVKD
+1348 
-1353 GDSDGIFNTIKSGA
+1353 
-1367 SSTWSAMTTGVG
+1367 
-1379 NFATGFQ
+1379 
-1386 SKWNSHWD
+1386 
-1394 SVKTKTG
+1394 
-1401 DSNSGIFGTVISGA
+1401 
-1415 GGMFG
+1415 
-1420 GIKDKMSGWWPGF
+1420 WWPGF
-1433 KGDWDDHWGK
+1433 SSSWSKKWNSVKTTLTRAFSSLVK
-1443 SKDKVTGV
+1443 SA
-1451 FGSLV
+1451 GSLGGKIAKAISGGWNAV
-1456 TKAGNLG
+1456 TSTV
-1463 GDISKAVKNGWG
+1463 SK
-1475 VITKTFGDL
+1475 L

-1489 SPIQTVIK
+1489 KPIQTVIQK
-1497 KIGQGINWALHKVG
+1497 VGQGINWALGKVG
-1511 QKGFDWSFDWTFKYK
+1511 QSGFNWSFDWSYHYEN
-1526 DGTGGHPGGLAL
+1526 GTGGHPGGLAL
-1538 VNDQEGPTYQEA
+1538 VNDQEGDTYREA
-1550 YQLPNGQMG
+1550 FQLPNGQTG

-1567 LLDMPAG
+1567 LMDLPAG
-1574 TKVMPAG
+1574 TKVMPAAQTKTLLG
-1581 QVKQIMDS
+1581 D

-1595 GIGGFD
+1595 GIGDFD
-1601 WGGWLKGLTDAMS
+1601 FNFDFSGLNSIA
-1614 KIGSSI
+1614 SSI
-1620 TTTVSNTAS
+1620 
-1629 AIGDAFDDI
+1629 GDFAGGVLDTFEDI
-1638 LSDITHPSKLINFLI
+1638 LKDITHPSKLVEYII
-1653 NKFVGSN
+1653 SKFVGSN
-1660 NQESSIGKRFF
+1660 SETASISIKLFDGLKSIMNKKLFGWATDFLKRF
-1671 AGGVNTMKNN
+1671 G
-1681 MVNWAKNFLKKFGG
+1681 KKEKKK
-1695 SVSGNYNPQ
+1695 SS
-1704 MIRRAAAQMHVH
+1704 
-1716 PSDAFIH
+1716 S
-1723 NLQAVIQNESGGR
+1723 SSSS
-1736 NIMQQ
+1736 
-1741 IHDVNS
+1741 S
-1747 GGNEARGI
+1747 GGNWDVFNKSMASLSKI
-1755 LQYTP
+1755 
-1760 PTFRAYAVKG
+1760 FSKG
-1770 HTNIMNPYDQLLA
+1770 
-1783 FFNNSDW
+1783 FGF
-1790 ANSIGWTTIWGHR
+1790 
-1803 KMEWLHSGPQGSR
+1803 
-1816 RYENGGLIDQEGYYL
+1816 ENGGLINKEGYYL
-1831 AGEGDK
+1831 VGEGNK
-1837 PEMVLPLTNR
+1837 PEMVIPLTDKVR
-1847 TRSLELIQQAMQ
+1847 ALALIQKSMA
-1859 FMGMNFSNGL
+1859 FMGENFKNGVS
-1869 RMPSAFTQPSFNTQ
+1869 MPRGLEQQISFAGTANSGIKANNDFTS
-1883 GYQAAPQGVNS
+1883 S
-1894 DLGATIVNALMQGL
+1894 IVNAIVQGL
-1908 QMAQIGANKQ
+1908 QMANMGSQPAGN
-1918 ANQPINVTIQVDSTK
+1918 NQPINVTIQVDSTK
-1933 LGEVAVKGINQYN
+1933 LGEAAIKGINQVN
-1946 QANGRNM
+1946 QANGKNM

>member
-126 APEVDTSDLNKATRD
+126 VPEVDTSDLNKATRD

-206 QNMRDEF
+206 QNMREEF

-231 AAINNQKRLMASL
+231 VAINNQKQLMASL
-244 REKIEYTYDPNQIAK
+244 KEKMEYTYDPNQIAK
-259 LQQAYDKQNDALER
+259 FQQAYDRQNDALER

-320 ASLGSRFAGLRNMIS
+320 AGLGSRLAGLRNMLS
-335 GLRSHFSLF
+335 GLRSHFNLF

-357 GFNRGYRAGLNL
+357 GFNRGYRSGLNL
-369 VSIGRMLAMQILV
+369 VSIGRSLAMQILV
-382 YQLLNKA
+382 YQLLSQA
-389 IMALGSAFFSALKT
+389 IMALGSAFFSALKA
-403 NTQFS
+403 NSQFS
-408 ASLNQIQVNLLTA
+408 ASLNQIKVNLLTA

-441 RATTWIANF
+441 QATAWIANF
-450 TAALTGTSVKAN
+450 VAALTGTSVKAN
-462 QAGAKALYSQVQAM
+462 QAGAKALYNQVQAM

-489 IKKQQEEQAKA
+489 VKKQQEEQAKA

-513 AGRLAVQEENKK
+513 AGREAVQAENKK

-550 LMGFDEINVLEKD
+550 LMGFDEINVLDKD
-563 KSSDNAGYDKQPK
+563 SSSDDGGYDKQAK
-576 KEFTP
+576 KTFTP
-581 QATQPVPSIDSGAGD
+581 QPTQTVPSVDSDTGGTG
-596 TGSGSGGAG
+596 TGSGGNG
-605 ANLLDFSKPISEDGG
+605 ANLLDFSTPINENGG

-635 FKPMQDAWAKEG
+635 FKPMQDAWDKEG
-647 ANTIKAAKYAWGEL
+647 AKTIKAAKYAWEEL
-661 QKAVEAV
+661 KKAVEAV
-668 GHSFKTVWT
+668 GRSFKTVWT

-682 TTVRNLLKLLQTM
+682 KTVQNLLKLLQTM
-695 LNIVGDIA
+695 LKIVGDIA
-703 RAFRKA
+703 KAFRTA

-723 FDALNKVLNLCND
+723 FDALNKVLKLCND

-779 KSGGTGTKI
+779 KSGDTGTKI
-788 FKDVLNIINDTLA
+788 FKDILNIINDNVSA
-801 SLDKMSAAT
+801 LDKMSAAT
-810 AKWAKSIDFGPL
+810 AKWAKSINFSPL

-836 NKDIWSGIEWGYKN
+836 NKDIWSGIDWGYEN

-896 LKPIAKWTGKAVIEG
+896 LEPVAKWTGKAVIEG

-965 IAKELWTKKTVFKD
+965 VAKELWTKKTVFKD

-994 NLKTI
+994 NFKI
-999 YSYSKDLVSISW
+999 IFSYAKDLVAISW
-1011 GKIKTAG
+1011 NKLKTAG
-1018 GYLKTIAGIG
+1018 GYLKAIAGIG
-1028 WDKVKVGGG
+1028 WDKVKTGGG

-1042 AGLGWEKIKAAGR
+1042 AGLGWEKIKAAGG

-1115 KALWVVMAANPIG
+1115 KSLWAVMAANPIG

-1143 LYATNKPFREW
+1143 LYATNKPFRKW
-1154 CNGIWGNITKY
+1154 CQDIWGNISKY

-1172 FGKKWAD
+1172 FGQVWDGIKKDWSKFSGA
-1179 VTKGWGDFKES
+1179 FAR
-1190 FGKSWSEGWNGI
+1190 SWSKHWANIKDGVVGKNGVWTHLKTQAGKTWTEFTSSLSKWWGKFSPDWKKYWNSVK
-1202 TEGVTG
+1202 THVTG
-1208 KNGFWTKIKSG
+1208 KNGVWEHLKTQSG
-1219 ASDMWGGI
+1219 K
-1227 SGTWDSFKTNFKTS
+1227 TWNKFTS
-1241 WSNHWTAIKKAVKDG
+1241 SL
-1256 DRGGVFN
+1256 
-1263 QISSGASSTWSAM
+1263 STWWKKFNPNWKKYWA
-1276 TTSVGNF
+1276 
-1283 ATGFKTAWSNHW
+1283 
-1295 DSVKKKVKDGD
+1295 SVKKHVTG
-1306 SDGIFNTIKSG
+1306 SG
-1317 ASSTWSAMTTS
+1317 GVWTHLKTESGKTWNHFTTS
-1328 VGNFATGF
+1328 LA
-1336 KTAWSNHWDSVK
+1336 K
-1348 KKVKD
+1348 
-1353 GDSDGIFNTIKSGA
+1353 
-1367 SSTWSAMTTGVG
+1367 
-1379 NFATGFQ
+1379 
-1386 SKWNSHWD
+1386 
-1394 SVKTKTG
+1394 
-1401 DSNSGIFGTVISGA
+1401 
-1415 GGMFG
+1415 
-1420 GIKDKMSGWWPGF
+1420 WWPGF
-1433 KGDWDDHWGK
+1433 SSSWSKKWNSVKTTLTKAFSSLVK
-1443 SKDKVTGV
+1443 SA
-1451 FGSLV
+1451 GSLGGKIAKAISGGWNAV
-1456 TKAGNLG
+1456 TSTVGK
-1463 GDISKAVKNGWG
+1463 
-1475 VITKTFGDL
+1475 L

-1489 SPIQTVIK
+1489 KPIQTVIQK
-1497 KIGQGINWALHKVG
+1497 VGQGINWALGKVG
-1511 QKGFDWSFDWTFKYK
+1511 QSGFNWSFDWSYHYAN
-1526 DGTGGHPGGLAL
+1526 GTGGHPGGLAL
-1538 VNDQEGPTYQEA
+1538 VNDQEGDTYREA
-1550 YQLPNGQMG
+1550 FQLPNGQTG

-1567 LLDMPAG
+1567 LMDLPAG
-1574 TKVMPAG
+1574 TKVMPATQTKALLG
-1581 QVKQIMDS
+1581 DT
-1589 APHYAG
+1589 PHYAG
-1595 GIGGFD
+1595 GIGDFD
-1601 WGGWLKGLTDAMS
+1601 FNFDFSGLNSIA
-1614 KIGSSI
+1614 SSI
-1620 TTTVSNTAS
+1620 
-1629 AIGDAFDDI
+1629 GDFTGGVLDTFEDI
-1638 LSDITHPSKLINFLI
+1638 LKDITHPSKLVEYII
-1653 NKFVGSN
+1653 SKFVGSN
-1660 NQESSIGKRFF
+1660 SEPASISIKLFDGLKSIMNKKLFGWATDFLKRF
-1671 AGGVNTMKNN
+1671 G
-1681 MVNWAKNFLKKFGG
+1681 KKEKKK
-1695 SVSGNYNPQ
+1695 SS
-1704 MIRRAAAQMHVH
+1704 
-1716 PSDAFIH
+1716 S
-1723 NLQAVIQNESGGR
+1723 S
-1736 NIMQQ
+1736 
-1741 IHDVNS
+1741 S
-1747 GGNEARGI
+1747 GGNWDAFSKSMASLSKIFSRGFGFE
-1755 LQYTP
+1755 Q
-1760 PTFRAYAVKG
+1760 
-1770 HTNIMNPYDQLLA
+1770 
-1783 FFNNSDW
+1783 
-1790 ANSIGWTTIWGHR
+1790 
-1803 KMEWLHSGPQGSR
+1803 
-1816 RYENGGLIDQEGYYL
+1816 GGLIDKEGYYL
-1831 AGEGDK
+1831 VGEGNK
-1837 PEMVLPLTNR
+1837 PEMVIPLTDKVR
-1847 TRSLELIQQAMQ
+1847 ALALIQKSMA
-1859 FMGMNFSNGL
+1859 FMGENFKNGVS
-1869 RMPSAFTQPSFNTQ
+1869 MPRGLEQQISFAGTANSGTKANNDFTS
-1883 GYQAAPQGVNS
+1883 S
-1894 DLGATIVNALMQGL
+1894 IVNAIVQGL
-1908 QMAQIGANKQ
+1908 QIANMGSQ
-1918 ANQPINVTIQVDSTK
+1918 PGNNQPINVTIQVDSTK
-1933 LGEVAVKGINQYN
+1933 LGEAAIKGINQVN
-1946 QANGRNM
+1946 QANGKNM

>member
-126 APEVDTSDLNKATRD
+126 VPEVDTSDLNKATRD

-206 QNMRDEF
+206 QNMREEF

-231 AAINNQKRLMASL
+231 AAINNQKQLMASL
-244 REKIEYTYDPNQIAK
+244 KEKMEYTYDPNQIAK
-259 LQQAYDKQNDALER
+259 FQQAYDRQNDALER

-320 ASLGSRFAGLRNMIS
+320 AGLGSRFAGLRNMLS
-335 GLRSHFSLF
+335 GLRSHFNLF

-357 GFNRGYRAGLNL
+357 GFNRGYRSGLNL
-369 VSIGRMLAMQILV
+369 VSIGRSLAMQILV
-382 YQLLNKA
+382 YQLLSQA
-389 IMALGSAFFSALKT
+389 IMALGSAFFSALKA
-403 NTQFS
+403 NSQFS

-441 RATTWIANF
+441 QATAWIANF
-450 TAALTGTSVKAN
+450 VAALTGTSIKAN
-462 QAGAKALYSQVQAM
+462 QAGAKGLYNQIQAM
-476 KDTSSASKSATSA
+476 KDTSNASKSATSA
-489 IKKQQEEQAKA
+489 VKKQQEEQAKA

-513 AGRLAVQEENKK
+513 AGRLAVQQENKK
-525 IEEANNKAKESYEKQ
+525 IEEANNRAKESYEKQ

-550 LMGFDEINVLEKD
+550 LMGFDEINVLDKD
-563 KSSDNAGYDKQPK
+563 NSSDDGGYDKQAK
-576 KEFTP
+576 KTFTP
-581 QATQPVPSIDSGAGD
+581 QATQPVPSVDGDAGNTGA
-596 TGSGSGGAG
+596 GSGGTG
-605 ANLLDFSKPISEDGG
+605 AKLLDFSTPISENGG

-635 FKPMQDAWAKEG
+635 FKPMQDAWDKEG
-647 ANTIKAAKYAWGEL
+647 AKTIKAAKYAWEQL
-661 QKAVEAV
+661 KKAVEAV
-668 GHSFKTVWT
+668 GRSFKSVWT

-723 FDALNKVLNLCND
+723 FNALNKVLKLCND
-736 IGNSFRKAF
+736 IGNSFRRAF

-788 FKDVLNIINDTLA
+788 FKDVLNIINDDLSA
-801 SLDKMSAAT
+801 LGKMSSAT

-884 AKPALKWAWESF
+884 AKPAFKWAWESF
-896 LKPIAKWTGKAVIEG
+896 LKPIAKWTGKTVIEG
-911 LKLLTSALNGLS
+911 LKLLTNALNGLS

-928 HQKLITNVAKVLIT
+928 HQKLITSVAKVLIT

-979 LLDGI
+979 LIDGI

-1042 AGLGWEKIKAAGR
+1042 AGLGWEKIKAAGG

-1143 LYATNKPFREW
+1143 LYATNKPFRAW

-1179 VTKGWGDFKES
+1179 VAKGWGDFKKS
-1190 FGKSWSEGWNGI
+1190 FSKSWSKHWSSIKDGVVGKNGVWTHLKTQAGKTWTEFTSSLSKWWGKFSPDWKKYWNNVK
-1202 TEGVTG
+1202 THVTG
-1208 KNGFWTKIKSG
+1208 KNGVWEHLKTQSG
-1219 ASDMWGGI
+1219 K
-1227 SGTWDSFKTNFKTS
+1227 TWNKFTS
-1241 WSNHWTAIKKAVKDG
+1241 SL
-1256 DRGGVFN
+1256 
-1263 QISSGASSTWSAM
+1263 STWW
-1276 TTSVGNF
+1276 
-1283 ATGFKTAWSNHW
+1283 KTFNPDWKKHW
-1295 DSVKKKVKDGD
+1295 NSVKKHVTGKGGVWDNLK
-1306 SDGIFNTIKSG
+1306 TESG
-1317 ASSTWSAMTTS
+1317 KTWNHFTTS
-1328 VGNFATGF
+1328 LA
-1336 KTAWSNHWDSVK
+1336 K
-1348 KKVKD
+1348 
-1353 GDSDGIFNTIKSGA
+1353 
-1367 SSTWSAMTTGVG
+1367 
-1379 NFATGFQ
+1379 
-1386 SKWNSHWD
+1386 
-1394 SVKTKTG
+1394 
-1401 DSNSGIFGTVISGA
+1401 
-1415 GGMFG
+1415 
-1420 GIKDKMSGWWPGF
+1420 WWPGF
-1433 KGDWDDHWGK
+1433 SSSWSKKWNSVKNTLSKAFSSLVK
-1443 SKDKVTGV
+1443 SA
-1451 FGSLV
+1451 GSLGGKIAKAISGGWNAV
-1456 TKAGNLG
+1456 TSTVGK
-1463 GDISKAVKNGWG
+1463 
-1475 VITKTFGDL
+1475 L

-1489 SPIQTVIK
+1489 KPIQTVIQK
-1497 KIGQGINWALHKVG
+1497 VGQGINWALGKVG
-1511 QKGFDWSFDWTFKYK
+1511 QSGFNWSFDWSYHYAN
-1526 DGTGGHPGGLAL
+1526 GTGGHPGGLAL
-1538 VNDQEGPTYQEA
+1538 VNDQEGDTYREA
-1550 YQLPNGQMG
+1550 FQLPNGQTG

-1567 LLDMPAG
+1567 LMDLPAG
-1574 TKVMPAG
+1574 TKVMPAAQTKSLLG
-1581 QVKQIMDS
+1581 DT
-1589 APHYAG
+1589 PHYAG
-1595 GIGGFD
+1595 GIGDFD
-1601 WGGWLKGLTDAMS
+1601 FNFDFSGLNSIA
-1614 KIGSSI
+1614 SSI
-1620 TTTVSNTAS
+1620 
-1629 AIGDAFDDI
+1629 GDFAGGVMDTFEDI
-1638 LSDITHPSKLINFLI
+1638 LKDITHPSKLVEYII
-1653 NKFVGSN
+1653 SKFVGSN
-1660 NQESSIGKRFF
+1660 SETASISQKLF
-1671 AGGVNTMKNN
+1671 GGLKSIMTDKLFG
-1681 MVNWAKNFLKKFGG
+1681 WAEDFLKQFGKKEKKK
-1695 SVSGNYNPQ
+1695 SSSSY
-1704 MIRRAAAQMHVH
+1704 
-1716 PSDAFIH
+1716 S
-1723 NLQAVIQNESGGR
+1723 S
-1736 NIMQQ
+1736 
-1741 IHDVNS
+1741 S
-1747 GGNEARGI
+1747 GGNWDAFSRSMASLSKIFSRGFGFE
-1755 LQYTP
+1755 Q
-1760 PTFRAYAVKG
+1760 
-1770 HTNIMNPYDQLLA
+1770 
-1783 FFNNSDW
+1783 
-1790 ANSIGWTTIWGHR
+1790 
-1803 KMEWLHSGPQGSR
+1803 
-1816 RYENGGLIDQEGYYL
+1816 GGLIDKEGYYL
-1831 AGEGDK
+1831 VGEGNK
-1837 PEMVLPLTNR
+1837 PEMVIPLTDKVR
-1847 TRSLELIQQAMQ
+1847 AIALIQKSMA
-1859 FMGMNFSNGL
+1859 FMGENFKNGVS
-1869 RMPSAFTQPSFNTQ
+1869 MPRGLEQQISFAGT
-1883 GYQAAPQGVNS
+1883 ANS
-1894 DLGATIVNALMQGL
+1894 GTKANNDLTSSIVNAIVQGL
-1908 QMAQIGANKQ
+1908 QMANMGSQPAGN
-1918 ANQPINVTIQVDSTK
+1918 NQPINVTIQVDSTK
-1933 LGEVAVKGINQYN
+1933 LGKAAIKGINQVN
-1946 QANGRNM
+1946 QANGKNM